1 MLSEPAGG
9 TGQPS
14 DVYGGPPIHF
24 VLGERSVVAAFSH
37 LNTCL
42 IYVLCIEIRRD
53 SCWPIECSS
62 DSNLMCM
69 AFLSFTQLWL
79 SGQSENNICNI
90 SQFFFIAASLSWSDN
105 PSFLPHWNWN
115 FRFYSESRESNQC
128 RRQGGGGEESDKW
141 RKRKLS
147 RRYITKLL
155 LPLVLLIYGKF

>member
-1 MLSEPAGG
+1 MGLDDHLMCMVASWFILCWGRGVWWQLS
-9 TGQPS
+9 
-14 DVYGGPPIHF
+14 PIWTR
-24 VLGERSVVAAFSH
+24 L
-37 LNTCL
+37 L
-42 IYVLCIEIRRD
+42 YVMCIEIRR
-53 SCWPIECSS
+53 SRCWPIECSY

-69 AFLSFTQLWL
+69 AFLHFSLLWL

-90 SQFFFIAASLSWSDN
+90 SLFFFFIAASLSWSDN